1 MRIYNGSARH
11 QPFVEDSQAVI
22 QLCPGNPLIEPLQ
35 PGCKGVSRNR
45 LSRSWRSYPSANMPP
60 IELTERQNLGGRAGE
75 KSLVRGV
82 QLIAC
87 DTALAYFEAQHL
99 ACQSYYAVAGNALQ
113 TGGDFRRVQYT
124 IAQQKDVGRRSLRH
138 IALRVEHDGLVKTR
152 FYRRVQRQHGIDI
165 VTVGFGPAQANVDV
179 MPRPGGS
186 QCTQAKRGSLRRN
199 VLTQIPGGDH
209 YVSG

>member
-1 MRIYNGSARH
+1 M
-11 QPFVEDSQAVI
+11 
-22 QLCPGNPLIEPLQ
+22 
-35 PGCKGVSRNR
+35 
-45 LSRSWRSYPSANMPP
+45 
-60 IELTERQNLGGRAGE
+60 
-75 KSLVRGV
+75 
-82 QLIAC
+82 
-87 DTALAYFEAQHL
+87 
-99 ACQSYYAVAGNALQ
+99 
-113 TGGDFRRVQYT
+113 QYT

-138 IALRVEHDGLVKTR
+138 IALRVKHDGLVKTR

-186 QCTQAKRGSLRRN
+186 QCTQAKRGSLSRD